1 MPRSVANQRNYRK
14 ALAEETL
21 LILEE
26 GGYSSPSADCWVD
39 IAEALE
45 RSCDNSFVLH
55 EDDDLPPAPSGVP
68 GNDVVID
75 VTEETSLQALYRLAQ
90 EEVGPIVLLNFAS
103 AKNPGGGFLGGAQ
116 AQEESLARSSGLY
129 QCLMQFKD
137 DLYAN
142 NKKDPRGGFYSHDM
156 IFSPQVPFFRKD
168 KGALLSSLVLCSVV
182 SAPAVNAG
190 VVGAKSERVMQ
201 VMQYR
206 LRRVLHLARSQR
218 ATPTLILGAWG
229 CGVFQN
235 SPEDVAKL
243 FSDVLHEQQFS
254 SSFRRAVFAV
264 PDAKMKSIFED
275 VLLGSMPR
283 SLPAPTPVKS
293 AWQWDVAGCDSDGY
307 ADAAE
312 VVCASVDMASPLAT
326 PKSPELV
333 SIELGASKA
342 LTVKLISFG
351 YTRGGGIPT
360 ADHVFDARHIMN
372 PQTGARRQLTGLDA
386 RLRKE
391 VMASEGAKEL
401 FEKMLQEVLNSI
413 ARERP
418 LVVAVGCAHGKHRS
432 VTFCEELALWFRGKA
447 CPGGRPLS
455 VQVWHREQS
464 SWSKKKGKWRG
475 ARFEG
480 LEEDEE
486 EDM

>member
-1 MPRSVANQRNYRK
+1 MGSLEAPQGASEACQDNSAEVVTAPMAGPRSPSRLQLPSRQEPSREKTSDASEDEGNRYEASLERSGSAVAWGFAWNVWGAWLFVLPLLSTGQLINQTEREKLEKLFPLCFQHWLSALLMPRSVANQRNYRK

-312 VVCASVDMASPLAT
+312 VVCASPL
-326 PKSPELV
+326 K
-333 SIELGASKA
+333 
-342 LTVKLISFG
+342 
-351 YTRGGGIPT
+351 R
-360 ADHVFDARHIMN
+360 
-372 PQTGARRQLTGLDA
+372 
-386 RLRKE
+386 
-391 VMASEGAKEL
+391 
-401 FEKMLQEVLNSI
+401 
-413 ARERP
+413 
-418 LVVAVGCAHGKHRS
+418 
-432 VTFCEELALWFRGKA
+432 
-447 CPGGRPLS
+447 
-455 VQVWHREQS
+455 
-464 SWSKKKGKWRG
+464 
-475 ARFEG
+475 
-480 LEEDEE
+480 
-486 EDM
+486 